1 MEVKEL
7 IGEQTVEA
15 FELFVKTIDKAN
27 LSTLSIAIKNISADL
42 GSKYFYLESE
52 QKKKVFKSELE
63 RISEIINKE
72 SEKIISEWF
81 EKFVL
86 NDKEI

>member
-7 IGEQTVEA
+7 IGEQTIEA

-27 LSTLSIAIKNISADL
+27 INTLSIAIKNISTDL
-42 GSKYFYLESE
+42 SSKYFYLESE
-52 QKKKVFKSELE
+52 QKRKFFQSELE
-63 RISEIINKE
+63 RISDIIIKE
-72 SEKIISEWF
+72 SQKIISEWF

>member
-27 LSTLSIAIKNISADL
+27 VNTLSIAIKNISADL

-72 SEKIISEWF
+72 SQKIISEWF

-86 NDKEI
+86 NDKQI

>member
-27 LSTLSIAIKNISADL
+27 VNTLSIAIKNISADL
-42 GSKYFYLESE
+42 SSKYFYLESE

-72 SEKIISEWF
+72 SQKIISEWF